1 MENLEVVNIETKVI
15 TDYIKNYKTN
25 NQLLVRINTDKETFK
40 QSYEFLLS
48 FDELEGFEVI
58 ENTFNITTLNNVLKY
73 CLNND
78 MVVSFDTNYY

>member
-48 FDELEGFEVI
+48 FDELEDFEVI

>member
-1 MENLEVVNIETKVI
+1 MENLKVVNIETKVI

-48 FDELEGFEVI
+48 FNELEDFEVI

>member
-1 MENLEVVNIETKVI
+1 MENLKVVNIETKVI

-48 FDELEGFEVI
+48 FNELEDFEVI
-58 ENTFNITTLNNVLKY
+58 ESTFNITTLNNVLKY